1 MSWLGDAYRWVDA
14 NLAGGLLPGGQDV
27 TQPGSTIAGVI
38 PTPFVGIQPAAQPAP
53 AQIGSPALA
62 EGGLFS
68 GGVVQ
73 QAAQGITQIARPV
86 GAVVGR
92 GRGRTLTAVATVF
105 PDGTVVPRKMMAGS
119 PVAMSSD
126 ISAVKRLKTA
136 KKRIL
141 KVVPSLRAS
150 KGKC

>member
-27 TQPGSTIAGVI
+27 SQPGSTIAGII
-38 PTPFVGIQPAAQPAP
+38 PTPFVGIQPAAPA
-53 AQIGSPALA
+53 AIGSPALA
-62 EGGLFS
+62 GGGLF
-68 GGVVQ
+68 GGGAVQ
-73 QAAQGITQIARPV
+73 QAAQGIAVSAPRPV
-86 GAVVGR
+86 AANFGR
-92 GRGRTLTAVATVF
+92 GRGRTVTAVATVF
-105 PDGTVVPRKMMAGS
+105 ADGTVVPRKMMPGS

-126 ISAVKRLKTA
+126 ISAVKRLKSA

-150 KGKC
+150 KSGKC